1 MRVVS
6 LSVNVMIS
14 CHDWKLG
21 RPYVHNLRTCEQV
34 HFCELGT
41 EILAVESPSSEEKWL
56 FLARWRLPRK
66 KFPRNSDKWACSCRL
81 SLRGRRKKGREIGR
95 GRKSPVFTSSQCSTI
110 LRRQQAQCL
119 QDVKFF
125 TDSAIFRF
133 DWVVASLKY
142 IKYGELCSASVKMS
156 LGDYA
161 LSLFYQCFEIMVRIA
176 SMYSL
181 YFLLRRYSP
190 GDHQKD
196 PLIAKNN

>member
-1 MRVVS
+1 
-6 LSVNVMIS
+6 MIS

-34 HFCELGT
+34 HFRELGT

-56 FLARWRLPRK
+56 FLAGWRLPRK

-95 GRKSPVFTSSQCSTI
+95 GRKSPFFPSSQCSVI

-119 QDVKFF
+119 QDVEFF
-125 TDSAIFRF
+125 TDSAILRF

-142 IKYGELCSASVKMS
+142 SASSISTRRVLFLASFWKS
-156 LGDYA
+156 EILKLGNDPY
-161 LSLFYQCFEIMVRIA
+161 LYWFIFYICRSFIIGCPFM
-176 SMYSL
+176 L
-181 YFLLRRYSP
+181 
-190 GDHQKD
+190 H
-196 PLIAKNN
+196 